1 VSDDFRDPL
10 DRALAAGLHA
20 IAPDTDASET
30 TLAALRPGLH
40 RARVRA
46 RAVRVT
52 IIATAFVLSGS
63 VAALAAPSSRGGHV
77 RVAATTTVPP
87 TAAATLPTTT
97 VEGHR
102 ATTTTTLAPA
112 GVLPA
117 AHPPAPAPIRVPSG
131 PVVTPAGPGTHHS
144 PGGPPSVTP
153 PNVPATTTTTAAPN
167 PIHTYE
173 SPGGTITVRFARG
186 ALTLVSDP
194 PAPGYTVEIH
204 DEQADEIEVRFH
216 SLNGEW
222 RIRVRAE
229 NGALVPEITQH

>member
-1 VSDDFRDPL
+1 MSDDFRDPL
-10 DRALAAGLHA
+10 DRALAAGLSA

-30 TLAALRPGLH
+30 ALAALRPGLH

-52 IIATAFVLSGS
+52 MIATAFVLSGS

-87 TAAATLPTTT
+87 TAAATMPTTT
-97 VEGHR
+97 VDGHR

-112 GVLPA
+112 GVLRA
-117 AHPPAPAPIRVPSG
+117 AHPPTPAPIRVPSG
-131 PVVTPAGPGTHHS
+131 PVVTPAGPGTHPS
-144 PGGPPSVTP
+144 PGGPPSVP
-153 PNVPATTTTTAAPN
+153 PPTVPPTTTTVAPN

-173 SPGGTITVRFARG
+173 SPGGTVTVRFGRG
-186 ALTLVSDP
+186 ALTLVSAP

-222 RIRVRAE
+222 RIRVRVE